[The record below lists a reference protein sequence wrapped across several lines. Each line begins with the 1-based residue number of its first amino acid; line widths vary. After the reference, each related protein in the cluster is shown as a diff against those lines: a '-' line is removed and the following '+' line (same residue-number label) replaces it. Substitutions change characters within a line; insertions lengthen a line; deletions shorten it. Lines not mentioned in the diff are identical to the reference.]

1 MSLRNC
7 LAILLLFSMTCL
19 PFAAMAQQAPAAGAT
34 VHGMV
39 VDPDDALIP
48 GATVTLTSAAG
59 KAQTTTSKSDGT
71 YSFRGLAAGSYTLT
85 VTAPGFASYAKPGIA
100 VAANAS
106 VSSDVTMSLQNTTQ
120 TVNVTTDT
128 VQLSVDPENNASST
142 VISGDALN
150 ALSDDPD
157 ELQTE
162 LQALAGPSAGPNGGQ
177 IYIDGF
183 TGGQLPPKSSILA
196 IRINSNPF
204 SAQYDQLGYGRIE
217 ILTKPGTDKYHGS
230 GSFQFSDKV
239 FNTSTPFLGATN
251 SQPDYHTIF
260 GLANVT
266 GPIRPGMSF
275 TLGGSYRDIAN
286 NNIINPTEIYSSSPT
301 STTMCL
307 PAAAGCTANPY
318 PTTARAAPAPQTRWD
333 VNPRLDMMIGKKNTL
348 TTRFSY
354 ESNTSTNNGSGT
366 SLPTLGGTSA
376 SSEVTLQV
384 SDTQLL
390 SNRIINETRFEFQR
404 DNSSSTPFNPGPEV
418 TVQGVVSALGSNAG
432 VDSTIETHYELQNY
446 TSIQLVKNFVRLGG
460 RLRSTGENISSNG
473 NQQGTISYSYLLDP
487 CTDPN
492 VTNKPSNCAAG
503 VTTPCNTA
511 NTKSG
516 VNISSYQC
524 GIPYAFTD
532 TIINVLAI
540 SARETDGEFYA
551 EDDWKVLPNLTWS
564 YGVRLET
571 QNYIDSTHD
580 FAPRTS
586 IAYGIPRKNGKTTT
600 VVRGGFG
607 IFYNRFGL
615 GSIENIIQNNPTNQD
630 NLLYTYPGAGCTPTS
645 ISGCTSGPGTSAAK
659 SEVPIAGPGLRSAYT
674 VESAGTL
681 EQQVGKY
688 ASVTL
693 TYLNARGEH
702 QFLTRTFL
710 NSAGACPTT
719 ITSAYYVGCSESE
732 GVFRQNQI
740 NTNINVRT
748 PKGISIFGYYS
759 ANWANGNLSGIT
771 NPYNSATDYGR
782 AGFAVRSRMT
792 LGGTI
797 PLPFL
802 LTASPLIF
810 AQSGNPYSISTGED
824 NNLDGV
830 SDDRPAFAPGVTAA
844 NASCTNANSF
854 YSPPPA
860 STPVAG
866 ETYTEIPVNFCTGPA
881 NVSVNLR
888 LSRTFGFGPKTE
900 ASAGRGGGGGGQGG
914 PGGPGGPG
922 GFGGGGGGGGRGGG
936 GGGRG
941 GGGGGGG
948 GGRQGSN
955 TGRKYN
961 LTIGAQAF
969 NVFNEIP
976 YGTPVSSLS
985 NALFGKT
992 TTLAGGQFS
1001 SSNAVRRITLQAS
1014 FFF

>member
-318 PTTARAAPAPQTRWD
+318 PTTARAAPAPQTRMSLFALSPAM
-333 VNPRLDMMIGKKNTL
+333 VNPL
-348 TTRFSY
+348 
-354 ESNTSTNNGSGT
+354 
-366 SLPTLGGTSA
+366 
-376 SSEVTLQV
+376 
-384 SDTQLL
+384 
-390 SNRIINETRFEFQR
+390 
-404 DNSSSTPFNPGPEV
+404 
-418 TVQGVVSALGSNAG
+418 
-432 VDSTIETHYELQNY
+432 
-446 TSIQLVKNFVRLGG
+446 
-460 RLRSTGENISSNG
+460 
-473 NQQGTISYSYLLDP
+473 
-487 CTDPN
+487 
-492 VTNKPSNCAAG
+492 
-503 VTTPCNTA
+503 
-511 NTKSG
+511 
-516 VNISSYQC
+516 
-524 GIPYAFTD
+524 
-532 TIINVLAI
+532 
-540 SARETDGEFYA
+540 
-551 EDDWKVLPNLTWS
+551 
-564 YGVRLET
+564 
-571 QNYIDSTHD
+571 
-580 FAPRTS
+580 
-586 IAYGIPRKNGKTTT
+586 
-600 VVRGGFG
+600 
-607 IFYNRFGL
+607 
-615 GSIENIIQNNPTNQD
+615 
-630 NLLYTYPGAGCTPTS
+630 
-645 ISGCTSGPGTSAAK
+645 
-659 SEVPIAGPGLRSAYT
+659 
-674 VESAGTL
+674 
-681 EQQVGKY
+681 
-688 ASVTL
+688 SVT
-693 TYLNARGEH
+693 
-702 QFLTRTFL
+702 
-710 NSAGACPTT
+710 
-719 ITSAYYVGCSESE
+719 I
-732 GVFRQNQI
+732 
-740 NTNINVRT
+740 
-748 PKGISIFGYYS
+748 
-759 ANWANGNLSGIT
+759 
-771 NPYNSATDYGR
+771 
-782 AGFAVRSRMT
+782 
-792 LGGTI
+792 
-797 PLPFL
+797 
-802 LTASPLIF
+802 
-810 AQSGNPYSISTGED
+810 
-824 NNLDGV
+824 
-830 SDDRPAFAPGVTAA
+830 
-844 NASCTNANSF
+844 
-854 YSPPPA
+854 
-860 STPVAG
+860 
-866 ETYTEIPVNFCTGPA
+866 
-881 NVSVNLR
+881 
-888 LSRTFGFGPKTE
+888 
-900 ASAGRGGGGGGQGG
+900 
-914 PGGPGGPG
+914 
-922 GFGGGGGGGGRGGG
+922 
-936 GGGRG
+936 
-941 GGGGGGG
+941 
-948 GGRQGSN
+948 
-955 TGRKYN
+955 
-961 LTIGAQAF
+961 
-969 NVFNEIP
+969 
-976 YGTPVSSLS
+976 
-985 NALFGKT
+985 
-992 TTLAGGQFS
+992 
-1001 SSNAVRRITLQAS
+1001 
-1014 FFF
+1014 